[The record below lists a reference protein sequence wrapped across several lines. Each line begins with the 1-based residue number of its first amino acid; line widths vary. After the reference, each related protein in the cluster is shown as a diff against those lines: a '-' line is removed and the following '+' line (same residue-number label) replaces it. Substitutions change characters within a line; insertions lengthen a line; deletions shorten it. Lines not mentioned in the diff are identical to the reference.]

1 MHVFLHFG
9 TFGLMVLQLILASK
23 LSELDQFK
31 KFAANNQFRKQTRVK
46 GHQNQTDV
54 IAKQ

>member
-1 MHVFLHFG
+1 
-9 TFGLMVLQLILASK
+9 MVLQLSLASK

-54 IAKQ
+54 IAKH